1 MTLVSVV
8 IPTRNRAEYVREAVA
23 SALGQSHPAVE
34 VVVVDDGSTD
44 TTPEVLSSV
53 AGKDNRLRVIRH
65 AEGGGAPRA
74 RNAGARAAG
83 GTVLAFL
90 DDDCLFH
97 PEKIRRQLRYLDEEH
112 GVVCCQQIIRDLEGG
127 WVVEGAA
134 GAGPMS
140 LERLPN
146 VGTNTILVRRE
157 LFQEVGGFDELLPRL
172 QDFELLLRLSRVT
185 SFAFI
190 PEPLVKGVMLAGGIT
205 LTPGPLAQ
213 AAQRIVQEHR
223 FHLAPRD
230 RSLLHYI
237 LGKFLLVDGLTNL
250 GRRYM
255 IQALRL
261 DPMTPRNWAGV
272 AAGLLG
278 PAPARLIR
286 GWRRRRRSHFGK
298 DPWQEMERD
307 P

>member
-8 IPTRNRAEYVREAVA
+8 IPTRNRAEYVRKAVA
-23 SALGQSHPAVE
+23 SALDQSHPAVE
-34 VVVVDDGSTD
+34 VIVVDDGSTD
-44 TTPEVLSSV
+44 ETPALLSSL
-53 AGKDNRLRVIRH
+53 AEKGDRLRVIRH
-65 AEGGGAPRA
+65 TEGGGAPRA
-74 RNAGARAAG
+74 RNTGARAARG
-83 GTVLAFL
+83 SVLAFL

-97 PEKIRRQLRYLDEEH
+97 PEKIRRQLRQLNGEH
-112 GVVCCQQIIRDLEGG
+112 GLVYCQQIIRDLRGG
-127 WVVEGAA
+127 WVVEGGT
-134 GAGPMS
+134 GARAKS
-140 LERLPN
+140 LERILN

-157 LFQEVGGFDELLPRL
+157 LFQEVGGFDEFLPRL
-172 QDFELLLRLSRVT
+172 QDFELLLRLSRKT

-190 PEPLVKGVMLAGGIT
+190 PEPLVRGVMVAGGIT

-213 AAQRIVQEHR
+213 AAQHIVQEHQ
-223 FHLAPRD
+223 FHLVPRD
-230 RSLLHYI
+230 RSLLYYI

-261 DPMTPRNWAGV
+261 GPMSPRNWAGV
-272 AAGLLG
+272 LAGLMG

-286 GWRRRRRSHFGK
+286 EWRRRRRSHFGE
-298 DPWQEMERD
+298 DPWQEMERE